1 VASSD
6 NHCER
11 WTPARNPRRGAPV
24 QELLRWDS
32 RSRGLLMPPQMGEV
46 DDQLA
51 VQREGGG
58 RGDLK
63 EEP

>member
-1 VASSD
+1 
-6 NHCER
+6 
-11 WTPARNPRRGAPV
+11 V